1 MASRSSPAGFGFP
14 AWFGMTVAGS
24 SFRRFGGWRPGVGEA
39 GGAGPGGEPVAEHGD
54 VGGGE
59 AVAGAGAGAALDA
72 LPAGVREAA
81 RGPDTGHGPAAAQT
95 VGRAAPGH

>member
-59 AVAGAGAGAALDA
+59 ALTGGSAGADLVGVSGGGRESACGAG
-72 LPAGVREAA
+72 P
-81 RGPDTGHGPAAAQT
+81 GPAP
-95 VGRAAPGH
+95 RAAHPSRPALTG